1 MLLAIA
7 GALAVG
13 LSLGLLG
20 SGGSILTVPVLH
32 YLLDQPEQA
41 AIGGS
46 LLVVGLIAAFGSVP
60 YARARQ
66 VDWQKALGFGLPG
79 MIGAWLGATLAHWVP
94 GAMQLALF
102 AAVMVAAAARMLVSQ
117 PLEPVGMEPHPAS
130 LVAMGGGVGLL
141 SGLVGVGGGFLI
153 VPALVLAA
161 AVPMVDAVGTSLVVI
176 AMNSFTG
183 YFKYVHVLEAKGIAL
198 DYRVLLIVAAV
209 GIAGSF
215 AGRRLGRRLP
225 QDTLRRV
232 FGVFLIAMGV
242 FVAIDVGPKLLH

>member
-32 YLLDQPEQA
+32 YLLHQPEQA

-46 LLVVGLIAAFGSVP
+46 LLVVGVIAAVGSVP

-66 VDWQKALGFGLPG
+66 VDWQKAFGFGLPG

-102 AAVMVAAAARMLVSQ
+102 AAVMLAAAARMLVSQ

-130 LVAMGGGVGLL
+130 LVAIGGGVGLL

-225 QDTLRRV
+225 QETLRRV